1 MEFNIFARKIYTG
14 EKILE
19 NQTITCAQGKIK
31 KISTGDQSSADKV
44 VENISSGFIDIQV
57 NGGANYHFTATPTE
71 ECIAD
76 IETSSILDG
85 VGYMLPTLITS
96 SKDNIFKGIDAIK
109 NYRKRHS
116 KTGVLGMHLEG
127 PFLNPVKRGAH
138 LTKYIQKPNKDFIEE
153 LIKYADGAIVQMTIA
168 PEMFDEY
175 TLDYL
180 FKSGI
185 ALAAGHSNATYE
197 EAGRAFGLGIQQVTH
212 LFNAMS
218 PFLHRAP
225 GLVGATFDHSDVY
238 APIVLDGR
246 HVDFAAAKIAHQI
259 KKDKLFLISDALF
272 LRKEKTSF
280 IWEEFDAKLIN
291 DEYINSD
298 GNLAGANIS
307 LADAVRNAVNELGLT
322 IKESVEMATIR
333 PAKAI
338 GLSSAIGKIAENY
351 PAKFTLFDHDLNH
364 FEVLDLA

>member
-1 MEFNIFARKIYTG
+1 MEFKIFAHKIYTG
-14 EKILE
+14 EKMLE
-19 NQTITCAQGKIK
+19 NQTIICADGKIK
-31 KISTGDQSSADKV
+31 KISTGDRSSADKV
-44 VENISSGFIDIQV
+44 VENISSSFIDIQV

-85 VGYMLPTLITS
+85 VGYVLPTLITS

-109 NYRKRHS
+109 NYRKLHP

-127 PFLNPVKRGAH
+127 PFLNPIKRGAH
-138 LTKYIQKPNKDFIEE
+138 LTKYIQRPNKDFIEE
-153 LIKYADGAIVQMTIA
+153 LIKYADGTIIQMTIA
-168 PEMFDEY
+168 PEMFDGY
-175 TLDYL
+175 TLEYL
-180 FKSGI
+180 LKSGI

-197 EAGRAFGLGIQQVTH
+197 EASKAFNLGIQQVTH

-218 PFLHRAP
+218 PLLHRAP

-272 LRKEKTSF
+272 LRKKKTSF
-280 IWEEFDAKLIN
+280 TWEEFDAKLIN

-307 LADAVRNAVNELGLT
+307 LSDAVRNAVNELNLT
-322 IKESVEMATIR
+322 VKEAVEMATIR
-333 PAKAI
+333 PAKAL
-338 GLSSAIGKIAENY
+338 GLSSTIGTLAVNY
-351 PAKFTLFDHDLNH
+351 PAKFTLFDNELNH
-364 FEVLDLA
+364 FEVLDLL